1 MAMDVAV
8 PTRVRKRPPLKRL
21 EAVWKRAWMRL
32 FARLLRGN
40 ARVQPPDWDAR
51 PYRVLY
57 LRYDRIG
64 DMIMATSLIRAIKQ
78 SHDTITV
85 DVLASRSNAP
95 VLLNN
100 PRVLSVT
107 TFDRKSG
114 WSYIK
119 TMLRLSRAGYDAII
133 DGMVLKPS
141 MTMLLLMLSS
151 RARYRIG
158 IGGRENDF
166 IYSLPV
172 SAPPPDEHHITHS
185 AATAI
190 PFGVDPDRTDWRPEI
205 FLTPDE
211 RQRAERAWASDDGR
225 QATRVLVN
233 ISAGEPRRR
242 WPEEYFVDV
251 VHQLSTRDVPPRV
264 FVMAAPEDA
273 AAAERIA
280 RAGGA
285 RAVVPRLRDA
295 FGLVASADVVFT
307 PDTSMSHAA
316 SAFDKPAIVM
326 MIQGMSIFE
335 PYQTRGRSLYSD
347 GPTLASLPVDSVIR
361 ALDDVLRDTGG
372 SQRHTDAA
380 ASTMRSA

>member
-1 MAMDVAV
+1 MATD
-8 PTRVRKRPPLKRL
+8 VRKRPPLKRL

-32 FARLLRGN
+32 FARLMRG
-40 ARVQPPDWDAR
+40 APRAQLPDWDAR

-78 SHDTITV
+78 SHETITV

-100 PRVLSVT
+100 PRVGSVSI
-107 TFDRKSG
+107 FNRRSG
-114 WSYIK
+114 WSYAR

-151 RARYRIG
+151 RAPYRIG

-172 SAPPPDEHHITHS
+172 PAPPPDEHHIAHS

-190 PFGVDPDRTDWRPEI
+190 PFGVDPERTDWRPEI
-205 FLTPDE
+205 FLTSDE
-211 RQRAERAWASDDGR
+211 RERAERVWESHDGAQGAR
-225 QATRVLVN
+225 MLVN

-242 WPEEYFVDV
+242 WPEEHV
-251 VHQLSTRDVPPRV
+251 VAAVRHLCVRDAAPRV
-264 FVMAAPEDA
+264 LVMAAPEDTA
-273 AAAERIA
+273 LAERIA
-280 RAGGA
+280 AAGGG
-285 RAVVPRLRDA
+285 RAVVPALRDA
-295 FGLVASADVVFT
+295 FALVASADVVFT
-307 PDTSMSHAA
+307 PDTSISHAA
-316 SAFDKPAIVM
+316 SAFDKTAVVM
-326 MIQGMSIFE
+326 MIRGMTIFE
-335 PYQTRGRSLYSD
+335 PYQTRGRSVYSE
-347 GPTLASLPVDSVIR
+347 GPTLASLPVERVIE
-361 ALDDVLRDTGG
+361 ALDDVLRGIAT
-372 SQRHTDAA
+372 SQRQTDAA

>member
-1 MAMDVAV
+1 MDKTLVV
-8 PTRVRKRPPLKRL
+8 NKRPLLKRL
-21 EAVWKRAWMRL
+21 EAVWKRAWMRV

-40 ARVQPPDWDAR
+40 ARVQPPNWDAR
-51 PYRVLY
+51 AYRVLY

-95 VLLNN
+95 VLRNN
-100 PRVLSVT
+100 PRVGSVT

-114 WSYIK
+114 WSYIT

-151 RARYRIG
+151 RAPYRIG

-190 PFGVDPDRTDWRPEI
+190 PFGVDPERTDWRPEI
-205 FLTPDE
+205 FLTVEE
-211 RQRAERAWASDDGR
+211 RERAERAWAAADGR
-225 QATRVLVN
+225 QPTRVLVN
-233 ISAGEPRRR
+233 ISAGESRRR
-242 WPEEYFVDV
+242 WPEERFIEAVR
-251 VHQLSTRDVPPRV
+251 HLSTRDAPPMV
-264 FVMAAPEDA
+264 FVMAAPDDA
-273 AAAERIA
+273 PIAERIA
-280 RAGGA
+280 RGGGG
-285 RAVVPRLRDA
+285 RAVVPPLRDA
-295 FGLVASADVVFT
+295 FGLVASADVIFT
-307 PDTSMSHAA
+307 PDTSISHAA
-316 SAFDKPAIVM
+316 SAFDKASVVM
-326 MIQGMSIFE
+326 MIEGMHIFE
-335 PYQTRGRSLYSD
+335 PYQTRGRSVYSD
-347 GPTLASLPVDSVIR
+347 GPTLASLPVDKVIE
-361 ALDDVLRDTGG
+361 ALDEVLRDTPPA
-372 SQRHTDAA
+372 QRNKEAA